1 MSRSF
6 WHITIVCSNPLIAI
20 NQFSQNVIGHVMN
33 FDAVTMLERNL
44 VEEQMYVHGLQNV
57 WAREVCQVN
66 PLAQAKALFQ
76 DL

>member
-1 MSRSF
+1 
-6 WHITIVCSNPLIAI
+6 
-20 NQFSQNVIGHVMN
+20 MN